1 MPFARSF
8 IETSASGGL
17 VSLIC
22 VVIMGASTR
31 GSCDGTFLG
40 LKRPCFDGYQDS
52 RVASYGVVRGLP
64 VDPVCRS
71 LSVSMVD
78 GAPNGVITVP
88 REVFQISAIVAQSAT
103 ALV

>member
-1 MPFARSF
+1 MPFAGSF
-8 IETSASGGL
+8 IDTSASGGPA
-17 VSLIC
+17 LIC
-22 VVIMGASTR
+22 VVIMRAWTPDP
-31 GSCDGTFLG
+31 CDGTFLG
-40 LKRPCFDGYQDS
+40 LKRPCFDGFQDS
-52 RVASYGVVRGLP
+52 RVASYGVARGLP
-64 VDPVCRS
+64 VDAVCRS